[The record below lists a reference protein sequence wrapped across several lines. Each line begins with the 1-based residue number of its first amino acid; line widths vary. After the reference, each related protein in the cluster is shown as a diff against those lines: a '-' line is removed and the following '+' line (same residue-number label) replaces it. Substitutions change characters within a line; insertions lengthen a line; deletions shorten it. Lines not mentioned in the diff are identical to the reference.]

1 VRGAWEPLSVVAAK
15 AGASPAEVHRWVDE
29 GRLCVLTDEA
39 GGRWVRVVEVEQL
52 IALGL
57 DVAGRS

>member
-1 VRGAWEPLSVVAAK
+1 MVAAK